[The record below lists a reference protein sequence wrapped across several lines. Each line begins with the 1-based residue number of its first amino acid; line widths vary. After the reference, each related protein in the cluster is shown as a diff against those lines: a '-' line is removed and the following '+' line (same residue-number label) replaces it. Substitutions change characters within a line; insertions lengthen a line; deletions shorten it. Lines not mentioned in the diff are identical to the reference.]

1 MFFNIVLV
9 CNNFVMEFECY
20 NKVYCIDKDYVCDGL
35 LDCVDNSDEI
45 FVVCKFLCFNFNIF
59 FNLLLYNMY

>member
-1 MFFNIVLV
+1 
-9 CNNFVMEFECY
+9 MEFECY